1 MPINNRLTN
10 AGRPLKNHYYGGDTD
25 TIREIPPEFRAALD
39 LTIIELPLPWDQDII
54 PLSDTVIASKAEQ
67 KVTSE
72 WIRRTTY
79 KPPGPIQL
87 VEKATNR
94 DKQVVTRTRNF
105 KFQGDTVA
113 VPGPFIDVE
122 TKNLGNLHFIE
133 NIENAG
139 SVFPDLV
146 SSTEMPD
153 VLPTKWRALIPIHL
167 HEETFT
173 GNVTDPP
180 VLGPAEFSRT
190 EHQEDVFNLRRSTKS
205 FAEPGPYPIDL
216 FEEKMTPDQQVE
228 TIRERLSNV
237 TQHLIVTPTMVEGEI
252 TALGD
257 GRSIMRTGT
266 TPEVFRKLT
275 TSKEK
280 LDVTPE
286 VFRAALPIDEK
297 RETFTGQVVDPQVL
311 GTNELYRQ
319 EVQDTEFNMTRTT
332 RKRVPVGYPAYAFEY
347 KLTPE
352 QQLETVTNKL
362 DLGLQ
367 TLVPSGLMLEGDVRD
382 LGNGT
387 SVLRTGT
394 VPSVFPKL
402 TASKEKLDRTPEVF
416 RAAIPLDEKRITIP
430 GIVTD
435 PQILG
440 TNELFR
446 QETQDTEFNLT
457 RTTRKRVPL
466 SVYPVSVIEYG
477 MTPAKVSTTITSTL
491 DVGLQTIVPDFLTMA
506 ASVTDLGD
514 GRSVKKV
521 EEADWLFQE
530 KRYVRERP
538 VVTPSDFQA
547 RVQEKE
553 FSYVGEG
560 SAFDPTLGPGQI
572 RVVMEDLTD
581 LTWRVSVRELD
592 STSIPAYFTN
602 VKTNQYKQQVNV
614 TRWLDYESGGPGLTP
629 TPTLD
634 VEYTHLGD
642 GTALTIYESVD
653 SVFEHKTTSI
663 EIPDLIPEV
672 FRALLPTYEKRTTFT
687 GIVTDPQILGTG
699 ELSRSETQNDVF
711 NLTRTVRT
719 RGGIT
724 YPQDVVLSRKTTEEY
739 GGEITRLRGYLDVS
753 EPAVESGY
761 DVVSSEVKNLG
772 NGTWFRQTEKLD
784 TAIEWPEL
792 IGTEV
797 DPRTGIVIGIK
808 RKVVP
813 AGTTGGVGVDGYVDV
828 KPIDKWRSIRISSK
842 LDPATLPASTTWETT
857 VEHRFPNTLLSL
869 AWVWAAA
876 SAPFSYEFDMDLET
890 EMLEGY
896 AGPCR
901 ARVTESYSNGPPGA
915 IITPTIFCPKG
926 HTVGF
931 AWAYAA
937 DPSSECGSCV
947 GITKARA
954 RTWSIPPSLHDAIT
968 IAGGVTLIGGT
979 FTDTLPATSPT
990 GLPAAGTLIVKA
1002 CEVERWRFGIFLRR
1016 LTEIYVPAC

>member
-10 AGRPLKNHYYGGDTD
+10 PGRPLKNHYYGGDTD

-153 VLPTKWRALIPIHL
+153 VLPTKWKALIPVHL

-190 EHQEDVFNLRRSTKS
+190 EHQEDVFNMRRSTKA
-205 FAEPGPYPIDL
+205 FAQPGPYPIDL

-228 TIRERLSNV
+228 TIRERLNNV

-275 TSKEK
+275 TSKER

-286 VFRAALPIDEK
+286 VFRATLPLDEK

-332 RKRVPVGYPAYAFEY
+332 RKRVP
-347 KLTPE
+347 
-352 QQLETVTNKL
+352 
-362 DLGLQ
+362 
-367 TLVPSGLMLEGDVRD
+367 
-382 LGNGT
+382 
-387 SVLRTGT
+387 
-394 VPSVFPKL
+394 
-402 TASKEKLDRTPEVF
+402 
-416 RAAIPLDEKRITIP
+416 
-430 GIVTD
+430 
-435 PQILG
+435 
-440 TNELFR
+440 
-446 QETQDTEFNLT
+446 
-457 RTTRKRVPL
+457 L
-466 SVYPVSVIEYG
+466 SVYPVSVVEYG
-477 MTPAKVSTTITSTL
+477 MTSDKVSTTITSTL
-491 DVGLQTIVPDFLTMA
+491 DVGLQTIVPDYLTIA

-521 EEADWLFQE
+521 EEADWLFQHLTASSE
-530 KRYVRERP
+530 IP
-538 VVTPSDFQA
+538 DVTP
-547 RVQEKE
+547 QEFRAIVPIHE
-553 FSYVGEG
+553 VSQVSTGPVIV
-560 SAFDPTLGPGQI
+560 DPPLGPGQLFA
-572 RVVMEDLTD
+572 RHEAVDDWNVRTTVRQRNTVDL
-581 LTWRVSVRELD
+581 
-592 STSIPAYFTN
+592 PAYIMGQ
-602 VKTNQYKQQVNV
+602 KINQYRQLVSTTDVLQ
-614 TRWLDYESGGPGLTP
+614 LGLPALVLSP
-629 TPTLD
+629 TI
-634 VEYTHLGD
+634 VEAEVRNLGD
-642 GTALTIYESVD
+642 GTSVTHYGEVP

-687 GIVTDPQILGTG
+687 GTVTDPQILGTG
-699 ELSRSETQNDVF
+699 ELSRSETQDDVF
-711 NLTRTVRT
+711 NLTRTIRT

-724 YPQDVVLSRKTTEEY
+724 YPQDVVLARKTTEEY

-797 DPRTGIVIGIK
+797 DPRTGIVIAVK
-808 RKVVP
+808 RKIVP
-813 AGTTGGVGVDGYVDV
+813 AGTVGGVGVDGYVDV

-842 LDPATLPASTTWETT
+842 LDPATLPVSTTWETT
-857 VEHRFPNTLLSL
+857 VEHRFPNTLLSM
-869 AWVWAAA
+869 AWVWASAF
-876 SAPFSYEFDMDLET
+876 APFSYDFDMDLET

-901 ARVTESYSNGPPGA
+901 AKVTESYSNGPPGA
-915 IITPTIFCPKG
+915 VITPTIFCPKG

-931 AWAYAA
+931 SWAFAA
-937 DPSSECGSCV
+937 DPSGDCGSCV
-947 GITKARA
+947 GITRARA

-968 IAGGVTLIGGT
+968 ISGGVTLVGGT
-979 FTDTLPATSPT
+979 FTNTLPATSPP